1 MTALC
6 RSSLVDCM
14 VRALCWPWTCRL
26 YVYISACVL
35 ECEVLIGYWCLMK
48 YEVVNLRPC
57 AMLVSEYTT
66 IVVCVCVR
74 ARDEYTTIVLR
85 VCVCLLCLNMEVLI
99 NCWCLMKCE
108 VARRKLIY
116 IVVSINTLQW
126 RWRLYLRWIY
136 HGTGIALALD
146 KQEVRLHYCRVR
158 VHLPSMMLLM
168 LFDASHYE
176 VVIVSPSYTVAPIH
190 YYNGGDVSAC
200 VGLCSLNVWNGCRV
214 GLGSW
219 RN

>member
-1 MTALC
+1 MSIFAGWLYGTGVVLAVNVQAVRLYFCLC
-6 RSSLVDCM
+6 AWMWSVDWLLVFDEVWGRKLTLMRHVGVRIYYNCCVC
-14 VRALCWPWTCRL
+14 VRACAWRIYYNCF
-26 YVYISACVL
+26 AC
-35 ECEVLIGYWCLMK
+35 
-48 YEVVNLRPC
+48 
-57 AMLVSEYTT
+57 
-66 IVVCVCVR
+66 VCVCVR
-74 ARDEYTTIVLR
+74 VCAR
-85 VCVCLLCLNMEVLI
+85 VCVLCLNLEVWI

-168 LFDASHYE
+168 LSDASHYE
-176 VVIVSPSYTVAPIH
+176 VVIISPSYTVAPIH
-190 YYNGGDVSAC
+190 YYNGGDV
-200 VGLCSLNVWNGCRV
+200 
-214 GLGSW
+214 
-219 RN
+219 